1 MEYSGLINNYIKGNN
16 QKMIKNNSMHNFM
29 NNSFKYNNNTNIIQK
44 TKSLKRFNS
53 DAYKMKKNTNN
64 SLYNTDSQ
72 PIKIKANIEN
82 NFIFD
87 NQNALNQ
94 QNSQEQDNRLNNI
107 IQEYNYFK
115 YLYNYPQQNNEG
127 KNKFKFKLSLKRP
140 TTAPQKNKN
149 KKEIIRRQNISLN
162 NSNKMINDNEN
173 EEKIINFYLNN
184 NKNQSIQTQIAK
196 KQRQII
202 NDINIFDKF
211 FKQSYNRPP
220 SPIVK
225 PGIRLN
231 N

>member
-16 QKMIKNNSMHNFM
+16 QKMIKNNSMNNFM
-29 NNSFKYNNNTNIIQK
+29 NNSYKYNNNNIIQK
-44 TKSLKRFNS
+44 SKSLKSFNS
-53 DAYKMKKNTNN
+53 NTYKIKRNINN

-72 PIKIKANIEN
+72 PIKLKANIEN
-82 NFIFD
+82 SFSFD
-87 NQNALNQ
+87 NQNAVNQ
-94 QNSQEQDNRLNNI
+94 QNTLEQDTRLNSI

-127 KNKFKFKLSLKRP
+127 KNKFIFKLSLKRP

-149 KKEIIRRQNISLN
+149 KKEIIKRQNISLN
-162 NSNKMINDNEN
+162 NSNKIINDNDN
-173 EEKIINFYLNN
+173 EEKMLNYYFNN
-184 NKNQSIQTQIAK
+184 NKNKSIQTQIAK

-202 NDINIFDKF
+202 NDINIFDKI
-211 FKQSYNRPP
+211 FKQSNNRPP